1 MFFLGKLCR
10 LKESALLWSSVPFR
24 PEGAA
29 IISCLKRHEIVLVV
43 EKQFGVHQDIWF
55 KVLTSSGIIGFVY
68 SPLWHD
74 ELTMFES
81 LEELQE
87 TNDNNNTI

>member
-1 MFFLGKLCR
+1 MTLLGKLCR
-10 LKESALLWSSVPFR
+10 LKESALLWSSVPFS

-29 IISCLKRHEIVLVV
+29 IISCLKRHETVLVV

-55 KVLTSSGIIGFVY
+55 KVVTSSGIIGFVY

-74 ELTMFES
+74 EHTMFEL
-81 LEELQE
+81 LEELPKP
-87 TNDNNNTI
+87 NDNKPT